1 MSLPAL
7 SPASGPGREGGG
19 DLVRSFLACFFLKE
33 TLDTRSYTLQ
43 IFHPALKNLL
53 SRVENVSVSGSTAVA
68 TRGVWA
74 ELLVV

>member
-19 DLVRSFLACFFLKE
+19 DLVKSFLTCFFLE
-33 TLDTRSYTLQ
+33 TLDRRSYTLQ
-43 IFHPALKNLL
+43 IFHPALKNLF

-68 TRGVWA
+68 TRGVD
-74 ELLVV
+74 

>member
-19 DLVRSFLACFFLKE
+19 DLVKSFLACFFLE

-43 IFHPALKNLL
+43 IFHPALKNLF
-53 SRVENVSVSGSTAVA
+53 SRVENVSVSGSIAVA
-68 TRGVWA
+68 TRGVG
-74 ELLVV
+74 

>member
-19 DLVRSFLACFFLKE
+19 DLGKSFLTCFFLE

-43 IFHPALKNLL
+43 IFHPALKNLF
-53 SRVENVSVSGSTAVA
+53 SRVENVSVIGSTAVA
-68 TRGVWA
+68 TRGVD
-74 ELLVV
+74 